1 MQTVT
6 LVTHGVKVTVQAEF
20 QYDHSNPDQR
30 YFLFSYRV
38 IIENNSEYVVKLLR
52 RHWFIFDSCSEYR
65 EVEGEGVVGQ
75 QPVLTPGEV
84 YEYESACNL
93 NTDIGKMNG
102 TYLMMR
108 EMDGAQFYVNIP
120 EFELMMPARLN

>member
-6 LVTHGVKVTVQAEF
+6 LVTHGVKITVQTDF
-20 QYDHSNPDQR
+20 QDEHSDTDQN

-38 IIENNSEYVVKLLR
+38 IIENNSEFVVKLLK
-52 RHWFIFDSCSEYR
+52 RHWFIFDSNGDYR
-65 EVEGEGVVGQ
+65 EVEGEGVVGE
-75 QPVLTPGEV
+75 QPVLAPNEV
-84 YEYESACNL
+84 YEYESACSL
-93 NTDIGKMNG
+93 STDIGRMNG

-120 EFELMMPARLN
+120 EFELIVPARLN

>member
-6 LVTHGVKVTVQAEF
+6 LVTHGVKITVQTEY
-20 QYDHSNPDQR
+20 QYNHSNPEQR
-30 YFLFSYRV
+30 YYLFSYRV
-38 IIENNSEYVVKLLR
+38 IIENNSDYVVKLLR
-52 RHWFIFDSCSEYR
+52 RHWFIFDSSSEYR

-75 QPVLTPGEV
+75 QPVLAPGEV
-84 YEYESACNL
+84 YDYESACNL
-93 NTDIGKMNG
+93 NTDIGRMNG

-120 EFELMMPARLN
+120 EFELITPPRLN